1 MPLTKEN
8 SLQTQ
13 TWRVYVR
20 KVNRLFLENKI
31 SQQKLLKQKSKTQL
45 TIVRFNKTRKW
56 PGKHMT
62 VQKNRSDKFSDFRE

>member
-1 MPLTKEN
+1 MPLTKES

-62 VQKNRSDKFSDFRE
+62 VQKNRSYKFSDFRE